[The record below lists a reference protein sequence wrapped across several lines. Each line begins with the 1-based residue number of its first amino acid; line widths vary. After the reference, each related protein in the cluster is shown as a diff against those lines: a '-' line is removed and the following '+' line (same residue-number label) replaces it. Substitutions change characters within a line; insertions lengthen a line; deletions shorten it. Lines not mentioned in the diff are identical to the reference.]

1 MSSIFGNFVQDM
13 AGLIGVCLVLGLV
26 LVAGQRIQRSKG
38 RDIKWHALYF
48 IAIAISFFAFP
59 LSAKQVL
66 FTPLSV
72 VVVGTVYPIYESIR
86 AVCTIGSEDDT
97 VWLSYWIAQGI
108 VSFSTE
114 WVDGLGQAV
123 QLHWNMFEFFFY
135 LWLILPWTDGA
146 TLIFDFFMAPFVA
159 PIVQPI
165 VQRMDGLINK
175 LIAMVMNAAHLSVVW
190 IVFVFLDPSLKR
202 VIWIM
207 IATIYPLGASI
218 VSVTTFDGGD
228 DTYWLTYWSC
238 FGILFLI
245 IDFLENFLGFIP
257 GFYTVAIAATI
268 YLMLPLFRGADTVF
282 RSILVPIAGLQ
293 ELLVR
298 RDAEE
303 VKRKALADVP
313 PERRS
318 IVMKAIAESF
328 EKEAKVVNNKGV
340 QGYQAISDENQIV

>member
-1 MSSIFGNFVQDM
+1 M
-13 AGLIGVCLVLGLV
+13 
-26 LVAGQRIQRSKG
+26 RT
-38 RDIKWHALYF
+38 
-48 IAIAISFFAFP
+48 SFR
-59 LSAKQVL
+59 
-66 FTPLSV
+66 
-72 VVVGTVYPIYESIR
+72 TVYPIYESIR

-114 WVDGLGQAV
+114 WIDGVGQAV

-146 TLIFDFFMAPFVA
+146 TLIFDLIMAPFVA

-202 VIWIM
+202 AIWIM

-218 VSVTTFDGGD
+218 ISVTTFEGGD

-257 GFYTVAIAATI
+257 GFYTLAIAATI

-282 RSILVPIAGLQ
+282 RSILVPLAGLQ

-303 VKRKALADVP
+303 VKRKALADIP

-328 EKEAKVVNNKGV
+328 EKEAKVTDKGI
-340 QGYQAISDENQIV
+340 QGYQAISVENHIV